1 MAKSDLRQQLEKEY
15 RRLAKQADQ
24 RLVRIEE
31 YAKKTRFKGVKKF
44 AYRVAMRDIRAW
56 SGSKAKRFNTRPPE
70 NTNQLKAKIADIKK
84 FLQSDSSTLRKT
96 KTNRGIIDIYET
108 RAKTL
113 NDNWGTNFTW
123 QDMAK
128 FFESSTSEKIDTM
141 MSSDAKMR
149 AIGVIHQNKDKV
161 KKLIKQAGNKHLVV
175 DEKKVDDVVS
185 YNVDKILNEFSKSEI
200 NKLFGSN

>member
-1 MAKSDLRQQLEKEY
+1 MAKTDLRKELEKEY

-24 RLVRIEE
+24 RLVRIED

-44 AYRVAMRDIRAW
+44 EYRVAMRDIRSW
-56 SGSKAKRFNTRPPE
+56 SGSKAKRFNTKPPE

-96 KTNRGIIDIYET
+96 KTNRGIIDIYES

-128 FFESSTSEKIDTM
+128 FFESSASEKIDNM
-141 MSSDAKMR
+141 MSSKAKMK
-149 AIGVIHQNKDKV
+149 AIGVIHQNKEKIKEV
-161 KKLIKQAGNKHLVV
+161 IKQKGEKHLQVE
-175 DEKKVDDVVS
+175 DEEIDDVVKF
-185 YNVDKILNEFSKSEI
+185 NVDKIINELSRSEV